1 MDPIR
6 KTRLSEQAVEAIE
19 TMIAQGNYVPGDR
32 FLSENELGK
41 ELQVS
46 RSSVREAVRIL
57 EVRGRVS
64 VLHGKGIFVAEPPE
78 GNSFAEWI
86 RDSRASIFD
95 HFEVRM
101 IIEPKAA
108 WYSASKA
115 DQDSLK
121 AMEKACQLF
130 EENAGKEDMAALV
143 KADGDFH
150 RLIARSTNN
159 RTLYFLMKTMT
170 RSLSEGW
177 ITSLHIPGRIK
188 KTIRE
193 HGAILDAIRD
203 RDPERAEG
211 EMMRHLSNALSDIR
225 DSMTR

>member
-6 KTRLSEQAVEAIE
+6 KTRLSEQVVEAIE
-19 TMIAQGNYVPGDR
+19 TMITQGNYAPGDK

-41 ELQVS
+41 ELHVS

-64 VLHGKGIFVAEPPE
+64 VRHGKGIFISEPPE
-78 GNSFAEWI
+78 GDSFTEWI
-86 RDSRASIFD
+86 RDNRASIFD

-108 WYSASKA
+108 WHAASKA

-121 AMEKACQLF
+121 AMEKACELF
-130 EENAGKEDMAALV
+130 EENAGKGDMAALV

-177 ITSLHIPGRIK
+177 ITSLHIPGRIE
-188 KTIRE
+188 KTVGE

>member
-6 KTRLSEQAVEAIE
+6 KTRFSEQAVEAIE
-19 TMIAQGNYVPGDR
+19 TMISRGNYAPGDR

-41 ELQVS
+41 ELHVS

-64 VLHGKGIFVAEPPE
+64 VRHGRGIFIAEPPE
-78 GNSFAEWI
+78 GDSFAEWV
-86 RDSRASIFD
+86 RDNRASIID

-108 WYSASKA
+108 WHAASKA
-115 DQDSLK
+115 DEDSLK
-121 AMEKACQLF
+121 AMEKTCELF
-130 EENAGKEDMAALV
+130 EANAGKQDMAVLV
-143 KADGDFH
+143 KADSEFH

-177 ITSLHIPGRIK
+177 ITSLHIPGRIE
-188 KTIRE
+188 KTIGE

-225 DSMTR
+225 DSMIR